1 MKNHYRNFKSRNLLI
16 ILSTFLLFV
25 FEANS
30 QSFQVKWGMDQTL
43 AGVSSHANFTPKDA
57 ALLGGTNTYSLAS
70 IYSFDD
76 AIGYAYVVRPWPAA
90 FNTGRSMDFTFSANQ
105 YEYHINSFSFRLR
118 RSDTGPK
125 QIKIRSSA
133 DNFASDLYTMTLTA
147 KDKFFP
153 VTIPLSFLNL
163 ANTTFSFRIYAF
175 DASNTS
181 LGVLWFDEVIINGLV
196 THFILPVDL
205 TYFNA
210 ELSGQ
215 NVNLNWETAWEKNS
229 KDFVIERSTNLVEF
243 IPIGT
248 LEAAGEAEGRL
259 AYRFMDEA
267 PLSGAG
273 YYRLKMN
280 DKDGNYKYSK
290 SIGIFSNFNTQP
302 IVISPNPASAGQ
314 IRIRRDNIDLH
325 SLILTNIL
333 GQNIPFILADS
344 EVDFVSLLPQIA
356 LSPGIYVLSSL
367 QNGRKHHAKV
377 LVP

>member
-1 MKNHYRNFKSRNLLI
+1 M

-30 QSFQVKWGMDQTL
+30 QTFQIKWGMDQTL
-43 AGVSSHANFTPKDA
+43 AGVSSHANFTPNDA
-57 ALLGGTNTYSLAS
+57 TLLGGVNTYSLAS

-76 AIGYAYVVRPWPAA
+76 AIGYAYVVRPWPAS

-125 QIKIRSSA
+125 QIKVRSSA

-181 LGVLWFDEVIINGLV
+181 LGVLWFDEVIINGLI

-290 SIGIFSNFNTQP
+290 SIGIFSNFNTQQ
-302 IVISPNPASAGQ
+302 IIISPNPASAGQ

-325 SLILTNIL
+325 SLILTDIL
-333 GQNIPFILADS
+333 GQNIPFVLADS
-344 EVDFVSLLPQIA
+344 EVDFVSIRPQIP

-367 QNGRKHHAKV
+367 QNGRKQHAKV